1 MTKKQ
6 KQLFKEFMNDRKG
19 WSGSLKLDKTYL
31 NITYYLIN
39 NITTLKNIDDLS
51 IVYDNLV
58 INNEL
63 LTLDNV
69 NEYDKAYLEN
79 RLNLKYNTI
88 IKRLKNDKICL
99 LNYYVKNDLI
109 NCRVWLDLNYNAL
122 DDELLNLLN
131 NK

>member
-6 KQLFKEFMNDRKG
+6 KELFKNFINERKG
-19 WSGSLKLDKTYL
+19 WEGCLKLDKTYL
-31 NITYYLIN
+31 NITYFLIN
-39 NITTLKNIDDLS
+39 NIKDLKNIDDLS
-51 IVYDNLV
+51 IIYDNLV

-69 NEYDKAYLEN
+69 DEYDKEYLEK

-88 IKRLKNDKICL
+88 IKRLENNKICL
-99 LNYYVKNDLI
+99 LNYYVKNDLVS
-109 NCRVWLDLNYNAL
+109 CRIWLDLNYNIL

>member
-1 MTKKQ
+1 MAKKQ
-6 KQLFKEFMNDRKG
+6 KQLFEEFINERKG
-19 WSGSLKLDKTYL
+19 WEGCLKLDRTYL

-39 NITTLKNIDDLS
+39 NIKDLKNIDDLS
-51 IVYDNLV
+51 VVYDNLV

-69 NEYDKAYLEN
+69 EEYERAFLEN

-88 IKRLKNDKICL
+88 IKRLENNKICL
-99 LNYYVKNDLI
+99 LNYYTQNTLCE
-109 NCRVWLDLNYNAL
+109 CRIWLDLNFNAL
-122 DDELLNLLN
+122 DNELLNLLN

>member
-6 KQLFKEFMNDRKG
+6 KQLFKEFINERKAWNG
-19 WSGSLKLDKTYL
+19 CLKLDKTYL

-39 NITTLKNIDDLS
+39 NIPTLKNIDDLS
-51 IVYDNLV
+51 VIYDNLV

-69 NEYDKAYLEN
+69 EEYERAYLEN

-88 IKRLKNDKICL
+88 IKRLENNKICL

-109 NCRVWLDLNYNAL
+109 DCRIWLDLKYNAL
-122 DDELLNLLN
+122 DNELLNLLN

>member
-6 KQLFKEFMNDRKG
+6 KQLFEEFIKERKA
-19 WSGSLKLDKTYL
+19 WSGCLKLDKTYL

-51 IVYDNLV
+51 VIYDNLV

-69 NEYDKAYLEN
+69 EEYDINYLEN

-88 IKRLKNDKICL
+88 IKRLENKKICL

-109 NCRVWLDLNYNAL
+109 ECRIWLDLNYNAL
-122 DDELLNLLN
+122 DSELLNLLN

>member
-6 KQLFKEFMNDRKG
+6 KQLFKEFIEERKG
-19 WSGSLKLDKTYL
+19 WNGCLKLDKTYL

-39 NITTLKNIDDLS
+39 NITTLKNTQDLAS
-51 IVYDNLV
+51 VYDNLV

-69 NEYDKAYLEN
+69 SEYDKAYLEN

-88 IKRLKNDKICL
+88 IKRLENNKICL

-109 NCRVWLDLNYNAL
+109 DCRIWLDLNYNAL
-122 DDELLNLLN
+122 DSELLNLLN